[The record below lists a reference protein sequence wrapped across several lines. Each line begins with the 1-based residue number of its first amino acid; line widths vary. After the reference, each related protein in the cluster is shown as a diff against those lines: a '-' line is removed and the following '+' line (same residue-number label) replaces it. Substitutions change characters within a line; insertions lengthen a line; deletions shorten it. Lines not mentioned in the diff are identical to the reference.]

1 MRDRSVIDTS
11 DKSGFKAW
19 LSAAAAYIE
28 RPAIVMAFLGFSA
41 GLPLLLV
48 FGQLSFWLAEVGV
61 SKTSIGMFSWV
72 GLAYGW
78 KFIWSPLV
86 DRIPLYRITGW
97 LGRRRSWMI
106 IAQIGIAGGL
116 IGMAFTDPVQDLGMM
131 AVFAVMVAFFSAT
144 QDIALDAYRIE
155 SAPQEKQAVLAAMYQ
170 GGYRIAM
177 LVAGAGTLYI
187 AEFHDWTTAYVAM
200 AGLMAVG
207 LITALLSPEDKALEQ
222 VAKAARRAAAIGS
235 VDTRSVL
242 GKIIQFVQETVI
254 GPFLD
259 FLKRYGHLAPL
270 ILAFILVYRIS
281 DITLGIMANAFYAD
295 IGFSKTDVAD
305 IAKTFGVVVTLV
317 GAFVGGSLVVRYGV
331 KPILLAGAILVVA
344 TNLLFAVLA
353 EMGPERWMLILTI
366 SGDNLAAGIAGSAF
380 IAYLSGLTNVA
391 YTATQYALF
400 TSIMLT
406 LGKFVGGFSGFVVDA
421 TNYTTF
427 FLYAAALGLP
437 AIILVIVLM
446 KFDLK
451 AAMLERSGANKAAEQ
466 QL

>member
-1 MRDRSVIDTS
+1 MREQTDIDDHAQT
-11 DKSGFKAW
+11 GLKAW
-19 LSAAAAYIE
+19 LAAAAAYIE

-78 KFIWSPLV
+78 KFLWSPLV

-106 IAQIGIAGGL
+106 IAQIGIATGL

-170 GGYRIAM
+170 GGYRIAI

-187 AEFHDWTTAYVAM
+187 AEYHSWTIAYLVM
-200 AGLMAVG
+200 AGLMVVG
-207 LITALLSPEDKALEQ
+207 FVTTLVSPEDKALEQ
-222 VAKAARRAAAIGS
+222 KAQVARRAATIVS
-235 VDTRSVL
+235 VEASSAL
-242 GKIIQFVQETVI
+242 GKLVQFVQETVI

-270 ILAFILVYRIS
+270 ILVFILVYRIS

-295 IGFSKTDVAD
+295 IGFSKTDIAD
-305 IAKTFGVVVTLV
+305 IAKTFGVAVTLV
-317 GAFVGGSLVVRYGV
+317 GVFLGGSLVVRFGI
-331 KPILLAGAILVVA
+331 KPILLASAVMVVA

-353 EMGPERWMLILTI
+353 EMGPVKWMLILTI

-380 IAYLSGLTNVA
+380 IAYLSSLTNVA

-400 TSIMLT
+400 SSIMLT